1 MKYRLFII
9 ILSFTVSLSLYSQR
23 VIQAEQLAY
32 AKRNIDNIA
41 NGSSAYKAL
50 LRNADKELATV
61 IVPITEK
68 TIVAGSGDKH
78 DYVSMGPYWWPDST
92 RADGL
97 PYIRKDGQRN
107 PEILKLDRYK
117 IDKLTKGVNTLSYA
131 YYFSG
136 EDKYAYKAVDML
148 RIWFLNDETKM
159 NPNLNYAQ
167 MILGHNNNKGR
178 GAGIIDTYSFVE
190 MIDCIEFLAKSSAMK
205 KKDLDG
211 IKKWFSDFTEWLI
224 TSDLGQN
231 ERKAKNNHGTAY
243 DIQVAAYA
251 LFTGKTGI
259 AKEFIS
265 TFGENRIF
273 QQIEPDGKQPLELER
288 TIALHYSIFNIDHMM
303 DMCNLGKS
311 VGVNIYNSTSTDNRS
326 ISKAIEFI
334 VPYLG
339 KSQKD
344 FPYQQIKEWDLNQQ
358 KLCWLIRRA
367 SMFKKNKAY
376 DKLFDQYI
384 NTKPS
389 DIKWLLYAK

>member
-1 MKYRLFII
+1 MKYRLFLI
-9 ILSFTVSLSLYSQR
+9 ILSFTFSLSSYSQR

-41 NGSSAYKAL
+41 NGNSAYKAL

-367 SMFKKNKAY
+367 SMFKKDKAY

>member
-1 MKYRLFII
+1 MKYRLFLI
-9 ILSFTVSLSLYSQR
+9 ILSFTFSLSSYSQR

-41 NGSSAYKAL
+41 NGNSAYKAL

-92 RADGL
+92 KADGL

-148 RIWFLNDETKM
+148 RIWFLNEETKM

-190 MIDCIEFLAKSSAMK
+190 MIDCIELLAKSSAMK

-251 LFTGKTGI
+251 LFTGKTSI

-273 QQIEPDGKQPLELER
+273 QQIETDGKQPLELER

-311 VGVNIYNSTSTDNRS
+311 VRVNIYNSTSTDNRS

-367 SMFKKNKAY
+367 SMFKKDKAY